1 MNSKKIIVA
10 LDGNNIIKIQKIVND
25 LKKEVHSFK
34 IGYEFFLNHGISGYK
49 KIKKIS
55 PKIFL
60 DLKLHDIPNTVQK
73 GVLAIEKL
81 KPLLTTI
88 HISGGSEMIKASL
101 INRKNTKILG
111 VSVLTSLN
119 SQQTK
124 KFYNEG
130 NIEHLIKK
138 FSMEAK
144 KHKLDGVVCSPKE
157 IKIVREV
164 LGKDFLIV
172 TPGIRPQKLKG
183 VSDDQK
189 RTLSPSK
196 AISMGAD
203 LLVIGR
209 PITLSKNPLKILKEI
224 NYSLDS

>member
-1 MNSKKIIVA
+1 MSSKKIIVA
-10 LDGNNIIKIQKIVND
+10 LDGSNLIKIKKIVND
-25 LKKEVHSFK
+25 LKTEVHSFK
-34 IGYEFFLNHGISGYK
+34 IGYEFFFNHGISGYNQ
-49 KIKKIS
+49 IKKIS

-73 GVLAIEKL
+73 GILAIEKL

-101 INRKNTKILG
+101 INKKRTKILG
-111 VSVLTSLN
+111 VSILTSFN

-124 KFYNEG
+124 KFYNEK
-130 NIEHLIKK
+130 NIEILIKK

-144 KHKLDGVVCSPKE
+144 KQKLDGIVCSPKE

-164 LGKDFLIV
+164 LGKEFLIV
-172 TPGIRPQKLKG
+172 TPGIRYQKLKAVG
-183 VSDDQK
+183 DDQK
-189 RTLSPSK
+189 RTLTPSK
-196 AISMGAD
+196 AISIGAD

-209 PITLSKNPLKILKEI
+209 PITLSKNPLKTLKDI
-224 NYSLDS
+224 NFSLI

>member
-1 MNSKKIIVA
+1 MSSKKIIVA
-10 LDGNNIIKIQKIVND
+10 LDGSNLIKIKKIVND
-25 LKKEVHSFK
+25 LKTEVHSFK
-34 IGYEFFLNHGISGYK
+34 IGYEFFFNHGISGYNQ
-49 KIKKIS
+49 IKKIS

-73 GVLAIEKL
+73 GILAIEKL

-101 INRKNTKILG
+101 INKKRTKILG
-111 VSVLTSLN
+111 VSILTSLN

-124 KFYNEG
+124 KFYNEK
-130 NIEHLIKK
+130 NIEILVKK

-144 KHKLDGVVCSPKE
+144 KQKLDGIVCSPKE

-164 LGKDFLIV
+164 LGKEFLIV
-172 TPGIRPQKLKG
+172 TPGIRYQKLKAVG
-183 VSDDQK
+183 DDQK
-189 RTLSPSK
+189 RTLTPSK

-209 PITLSKNPLKILKEI
+209 PITLSKNPLKTLKDI
-224 NYSLDS
+224 NFSLI

>member
-1 MNSKKIIVA
+1 MSSKKIIVA
-10 LDGNNIIKIQKIVND
+10 LDGSNLIKIKKIVND
-25 LKKEVHSFK
+25 LKTEVHSFK
-34 IGYEFFLNHGISGYK
+34 IGYEFFFNHGISGYNQ
-49 KIKKIS
+49 IKKIS

-73 GVLAIEKL
+73 GILAIEKL

-101 INRKNTKILG
+101 INKKRTKILG
-111 VSVLTSLN
+111 VSILTSLN

-124 KFYNEG
+124 KFYNEKS
-130 NIEHLIKK
+130 IEILVKK

-144 KHKLDGVVCSPKE
+144 KQKLDGIVCSPKE

-164 LGKDFLIV
+164 LGKEFLIV
-172 TPGIRPQKLKG
+172 TPGIRYQKLKAVG
-183 VSDDQK
+183 DDQK
-189 RTLSPSK
+189 RTLTPSK

-209 PITLSKNPLKILKEI
+209 PITLSKNPLKTLKDI
-224 NYSLDS
+224 NFSLI

>member
-1 MNSKKIIVA
+1 MSSKKIIVA
-10 LDGNNIIKIQKIVND
+10 LDGSNLTQIKKIVND
-25 LKKEVHSFK
+25 LKAEVHSFK
-34 IGYEFFLNHGISGYK
+34 IGYEFFFNHGIYGYK
-49 KIKKIS
+49 QIKKIS

-60 DLKLHDIPNTVQK
+60 DLKLHDIPNTVHK
-73 GVLAIEKL
+73 GILAIEKL

-101 INRKNTKILG
+101 INKKKTKILG
-111 VSVLTSLN
+111 VSILTSLN

-124 KFYNEG
+124 KFYNEK
-130 NIEHLIKK
+130 NIEILIKK

-144 KHKLDGVVCSPKE
+144 KQKLDGIVCSPKE

-164 LGKDFLIV
+164 LGKEFLIV
-172 TPGIRPQKLKG
+172 TPGIRYHKLNG
-183 VSDDQK
+183 VVDDQK
-189 RTLSPSK
+189 RTLTPSK

-209 PITLSKNPLKILKEI
+209 PITLSKNPLKTLKDI
-224 NYSLDS
+224 NFLLI

>member
-1 MNSKKIIVA
+1 MSSKKIIVA
-10 LDGNNIIKIQKIVND
+10 LDGSNIIKIKKIVND
-25 LKKEVHSFK
+25 LKTEVHSFK
-34 IGYEFFLNHGISGYK
+34 IGYEFFFNHGISGYNQ
-49 KIKKIS
+49 IKKIS

-73 GVLAIEKL
+73 GILAIEKL

-101 INRKNTKILG
+101 INKKRTKILG
-111 VSVLTSLN
+111 VSILTSLN

-124 KFYNEG
+124 KFYNEK
-130 NIEHLIKK
+130 NIEILIKK

-144 KHKLDGVVCSPKE
+144 KQKLDGIVCSPKE

-164 LGKDFLIV
+164 LGKEFLIV
-172 TPGIRPQKLKG
+172 TPGIRYQKLKA

-189 RTLSPSK
+189 RTLTPSK

-209 PITLSKNPLKILKEI
+209 PITLSKNPLKTLKDI
-224 NYSLDS
+224 NFSLS